1 MTATILDQIFAH
13 KRTEVE
19 RQKLKI
25 PQAKLEQQL
34 GNAPKPRSLRQALRQ
49 PDRISLIAEVK
60 KASPSKG
67 VFLENFNPTELAETY
82 ASNGAAAIS
91 VLTDVR
97 FFQGSLIYLRSIH
110 EHLDKLGYATPL
122 LRKDF
127 LYDPYQIYEAR
138 VSGADAI
145 LLIVGMLDDQTLHEL
160 YQLTYGLGM
169 EALVEVHTEAE
180 MARAQ
185 ALQAQ
190 IIGINNRDL
199 HSFSVDIAT
208 TQRVSASLPAIGDPQ
223 RPVLVAESGIHGPD
237 VLPTL
242 REWGVDSILVGES
255 IVLAPDH
262 AAHVRALSQN
272 EQRA

>member
-1 MTATILDQIFAH
+1 M
-13 KRTEVE
+13 
-19 RQKLKI
+19 
-25 PQAKLEQQL
+25 
-34 GNAPKPRSLRQALRQ
+34 
-49 PDRISLIAEVK
+49 
-60 KASPSKG
+60 
-67 VFLENFNPTELAETY
+67 
-82 ASNGAAAIS
+82 
-91 VLTDVR
+91 
-97 FFQGSLIYLRSIH
+97 
-110 EHLDKLGYATPL
+110 GYATPL

-208 TQRVSASLPAIGDPQ
+208 TQRVSTSLPAIGDPQ

-242 REWGVDSILVGES
+242 REWGVDAILVGES

>member
-97 FFQGSLIYLRSIH
+97 FF
-110 EHLDKLGYATPL
+110 K
-122 LRKDF
+122 
-127 LYDPYQIYEAR
+127 
-138 VSGADAI
+138 GA
-145 LLIVGMLDDQTLHEL
+145 
-160 YQLTYGLGM
+160 
-169 EALVEVHTEAE
+169 
-180 MARAQ
+180 
-185 ALQAQ
+185 
-190 IIGINNRDL
+190 
-199 HSFSVDIAT
+199 
-208 TQRVSASLPAIGDPQ
+208 
-223 RPVLVAESGIHGPD
+223 
-237 VLPTL
+237 
-242 REWGVDSILVGES
+242 
-255 IVLAPDH
+255 
-262 AAHVRALSQN
+262 
-272 EQRA
+272 